1 MLVDALTRL
10 RLVNRS
16 NLGISRM
23 FSALLREGKEPRMI
37 QEIGESV
44 TLIFMK
50 RELAGAFRLFV
61 AEESRDGRD
70 LGVDALLILQYLL
83 KYPEIETN
91 IAATMCQRKEAH
103 MREILST
110 MEKAG
115 YIEHGGTGRGTYWTL
130 RPELHRRLS
139 MTGHPECNRRID
151 WEAAKTRVLSVLM
164 DRFKRCEPGLSN
176 QDIRQ
181 IKHFDRNQVFRLM
194 KQLRLENPKI
204 QAPGKG
210 KHARYIYEE
219 K

>member
-210 KHARYIYEE
+210 KHARYTYEE